1 MSPRRTEFERVAV
14 EVARTLGPA
23 ECVVVGGLAVMAH
36 GFVRAT
42 RDVDLLTRLP
52 LAEARRRLG
61 EGGLETRVLKG
72 DFFEGGFSCLQGE
85 LGGVPFDVL
94 PQLVPI
100 HWELAT
106 PLLGT
111 AQAPLRVV
119 ALVDLL
125 ALKLKAQGPK
135 DLMDAAMLVLLHPET
150 RESTRE
156 LAVAYRVAD
165 RLDMWL
171 ADPRLAR
178 QAKDEAEREHR
189 RPAPKPKPGRRR

>member
-1 MSPRRTEFERVAV
+1 MAL
-14 EVARTLGPA
+14 EVARSLDPA
-23 ECVVVGGLAVMAH
+23 ECLVVGGLAVMAH

-42 RDVDLLTRLP
+42 HDVDLLTRLP
-52 LAEARRRLG
+52 LSEARRRLVDS
-61 EGGLETRVLKG
+61 GLETRMLKG
-72 DFFEGGFSCLQGE
+72 DPLDRGFSCLQGE
-85 LGGVPFDVL
+85 LRGVPFDVL

-111 AQAPLRVV
+111 AQAPLRLV

-165 RLDMWL
+165 KFDMWL

-178 QAKDEAEREHR
+178 QAKDEAERE
-189 RPAPKPKPGRRR
+189 RRRSRVPNRKPRRRR